1 MDEPELVERSPGV
14 TALDLAGVAWAGG
27 MVVVLALLARGWAGF
42 AVLLWA
48 VLCLPALL
56 VCLPCVLWFSRAD
69 LRIGPDGLRF
79 GHPGQGV
86 RASVSA
92 AARLP
97 YFAPWAAVGDVRLVC
112 GTDAARQMS
121 AVARP
126 RRGLRQP
133 SIFYGFFPSR
143 HRGRHLALRVDVD
156 QLRLPG
162 PATSR
167 GRDVQL
173 SACDTWVLPVRD
185 AAVVREALARLGVQV
200 LEQSEPVVPGSVRYR

>member
-27 MVVVLALLARGWAGF
+27 MVVVLAVLARDWSGF

-56 VCLPCVLWFSRAD
+56 VCLPWVLWFSRAD
-69 LRIGPDGLRF
+69 LRLGPDGIRF
-79 GHPGQGV
+79 GRAGQDV

-97 YFAPWAAVGDVRLVC
+97 HFAPWAAVGDVRLVS

-126 RRGLRQP
+126 RRGIRQP

-143 HRGRHLALRVDVD
+143 HRGQLRVDVD
-156 QLRLPG
+156 RLRLPG

-185 AAVVREALARLGVQV
+185 AAAVREALTRLGVQV
-200 LEQSEPVVPGSVRYR
+200 LEQSDPVVPGSVRYR